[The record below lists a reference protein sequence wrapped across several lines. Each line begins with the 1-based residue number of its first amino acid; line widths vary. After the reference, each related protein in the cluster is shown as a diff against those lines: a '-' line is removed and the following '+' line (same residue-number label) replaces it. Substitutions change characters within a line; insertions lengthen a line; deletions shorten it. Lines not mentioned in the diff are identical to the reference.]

1 MAELDAALIAAYR
14 AAEYVVLPPS
24 GIEPIVLRIGQAT
37 PELARLANVLEAD
50 RTSSDGPITWAFL
63 TACNPSSTL
72 LPDDENHRRLD
83 RLRAEL
89 VALGLSVCDGVGR
102 DVQGLWTA
110 EPGLVVLHLDP
121 SRACAV
127 GRRWEQHAIVAGVVG
142 GTARLI
148 RCRDGVDLTEVD

>member
-14 AAEYVVLPPS
+14 AAEYVVLPPA
-24 GIEPIVLRIGQAT
+24 GEPIVLRIGQAT
-37 PELARLANVLEAD
+37 PELARLATILEAD
-50 RTSSDGPITWAFL
+50 RTSSDGSIPWAFL

-72 LPDDENHRRLD
+72 LPDDENLRRLD

-102 DVQGLWTA
+102 DVQWLWTA
-110 EPGLVVLHLDP
+110 EPSLVVLHLDS

-127 GRRWEQHAIVAGVVG
+127 GRRWEQHAIVAGIVG

-148 RCRDGVDLTEVD
+148 RCRDGVDLTEGD